1 MGTIAENIRSISGN
15 LPQGVNLVAVSKT
28 KPVSAIE
35 EAYAAGQRI
44 FGENRVTE
52 LVEKYESELNS
63 ILNHVS
69 ELLKVD
75 TSNIEA
81 MSGIRTISIDELR
94 PDEPEHNQALYEN
107 IRSRIIANFPEKEGD
122 FLVISGIFQ

>member
-1 MGTIAENIRSISGN
+1 MTTSTNSTQIDSN
-15 LPQGVNLVAVSKT
+15 AVSKVA
-28 KPVSAIE
+28 KLARLSKQLSP
-35 EAYAAGQRI
+35 
-44 FGENRVTE
+44 E